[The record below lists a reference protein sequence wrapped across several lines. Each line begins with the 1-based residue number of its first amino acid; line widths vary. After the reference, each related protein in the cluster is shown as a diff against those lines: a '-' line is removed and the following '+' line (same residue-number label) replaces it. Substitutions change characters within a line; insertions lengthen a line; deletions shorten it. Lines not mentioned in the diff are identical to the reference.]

1 MLSFEFLDMAEQFW
15 RSYRELN
22 PHRYPIDWA
31 RYFLFSHALELA
43 LKAYLIH
50 LGESSKEARDDFGHR
65 LMDLLQACVEQGLL
79 IDEADFR
86 RLSNLAEPHS
96 KYWAR
101 YPRED
106 WHLGGIPTIEQFEVA
121 ALNALNQISRAIR
134 GAPSFK

>member
-1 MLSFEFLDMAEQFW
+1 
-15 RSYRELN
+15 
-22 PHRYPIDWA
+22 
-31 RYFLFSHALELA
+31 LFCHALELS

-50 LGESSKEARDDFGHR
+50 IGKSSKEARDDFGHR
-65 LMDLLQACVEQGLL
+65 LTDLMRACAEQGLS

-106 WHLGGIPTIEQFEVA
+106 WHLGGVPTIEQFEMP